1 MTEDQGKKFEDYI
14 DVIELAI
21 RKQRSRW
28 RLDCIAWFDFE
39 DVEQVIKLH
48 IYKKWSMWNQDLPLE
63 PWINTIVTNQIR
75 NLVRNH
81 YGNYVKPCVNC
92 HHNLGGDACSFT
104 KSGLQDGECV
114 HFSKWSKTKK
124 VAFELKVSVPSENHL
139 YEMGE
144 WPSEELQFDDPINK
158 LNVFMKKELS
168 ELHYKAYYMLFFERT
183 GEEEVAKLMGYKTNE
198 KKRKAGYRQ
207 VKNLKK
213 LFLKTASDIIR
224 EQDIIITGIE

>member
-1 MTEDQGKKFEDYI
+1 
-14 DVIELAI
+14 
-21 RKQRSRW
+21 
-28 RLDCIAWFDFE
+28 
-39 DVEQVIKLH
+39 
-48 IYKKWSMWNQDLPLE
+48 MWNQDLPLE

-92 HHNLGGDACSFT
+92 HHNLGGDGCSFT
-104 KSGLQDGECV
+104 KSGLQDGECID
-114 HFSKWSKTKK
+114 FSKWSKTKK

-144 WPSEELQFDDPINK
+144 WPSEDIQFDGPVQK
-158 LNVFMKKELS
+158 LNAFMEKELS
-168 ELHYKAYYMLFFERT
+168 ELHYRAYYMLFFERT

-224 EQDIIITGIE
+224 KEDIIITGIE